1 MLITYGLEAFYLL
14 KKIGVGLTEG
24 ISYYSICYHNGQ
36 CRIEPIT
43 SLPGTLAD
51 AAQVQVPLEELQI
64 KSSVM
69 CFPHANMLNILTNN
83 NSK

>member
-1 MLITYGLEAFYLL
+1 MLIIYGIETFYLW
-14 KKIGVGLTEG
+14 KKIGVGLTQG
-24 ISYYSICYHNGQ
+24 YYYSICYRNDQ

-43 SLPGTLAD
+43 SLPGTMVD

-69 CFPHANMLNILTNN
+69 CFPHANILNILTNN
-83 NSK
+83 HSK